1 MPESRTPRHNAI
13 FEQLHIWRKPSAC
26 HHLVPNYML
35 SLSSCFCH
43 SSVFCSEAAGSLQM
57 LLMIQS
63 AFWLSKRNK
72 HHDLFHRM
80 FKLFFWFFLTGF
92 FFVGQ
97 KFIHISSE
105 QIHVSNLLVSGLVS
119 THICHNLEINS
130 NIPLRFH
137 FFSNICFAHTSNC
150 FLNYF

>member
-43 SSVFCSEAAGSLQM
+43 NSVFCSEAAGSLQM

-72 HHDLFHRM
+72 HHDLFHQM
-80 FKLFFWFFLTGF
+80 FKLFWGASNFFNRFLFCRSKVYPYQQWTDPCFQSSGFWFSFNTHFSQFGN
-92 FFVGQ
+92 
-97 KFIHISSE
+97 KFKHPATIS
-105 QIHVSNLLVSGLVS
+105 LLFQYLFCS
-119 THICHNLEINS
+119 
-130 NIPLRFH
+130 H
-137 FFSNICFAHTSNC
+137 FQLFS
-150 FLNYF
+150 